1 MRKVLIDAHTHT
13 VASGHAYSSL
23 QEMAKA
29 AADMELEVLG
39 ITEHGPS
46 VPGTCPTLYFKN
58 MFTVPR
64 QMYGIRLLMGCE
76 INILDTKGSLDLT
89 DEQIGWL
96 DLAIAGI
103 HAAWYQGGTKDEN
116 TEGMIRVI
124 KNPKIHII
132 SHPGD
137 GSAEMDFEQLV
148 LAAKEAH
155 TLLEV
160 NNHSLAPQ
168 RKKTVAR
175 DNNLEILRLCKKY
188 DVPTILGSDAH
199 ISFQIADYERLYPLL
214 VETDFPDELIM
225 NYWPD
230 KFFDYLGIL
239 DDTDHPLRVLLLRAT
254 LIPRSVN
261 ARNGKVEPPNLLIR
275 QVKTAF
281 RIENVDFAAHQQP
294 YAIHLARHGE
304 HILEIQRRTRA
315 WHTRP
320 MLSDTQHFQSHVGS
334 SLRHFLQATVCMS

>member
-1 MRKVLIDAHTHT
+1 MKKVLLDAHTHT

-29 AADMELEVLG
+29 AADMGLEVLG

-58 MFTVPR
+58 MFVVPR

-89 DEQIGWL
+89 DEQIDWL
-96 DLAIAGI
+96 DIAIAGV
-103 HAAWYQGGTKDEN
+103 HAAWYQAGTKE
-116 TEGMIRVI
+116 
-124 KNPKIHII
+124 
-132 SHPGD
+132 GD
-137 GSAEMDFEQLV
+137 GSCELDFEPLV

-168 RKKTVAR
+168 RHKTVAK

-188 DVPTILGSDAH
+188 EVPTILGSDAH

-214 VETDFPDELIM
+214 AETEFPDELIM

-239 DDTDHPLRVLLLRAT
+239 
-254 LIPRSVN
+254 
-261 ARNGKVEPPNLLIR
+261 
-275 QVKTAF
+275 
-281 RIENVDFAAHQQP
+281 
-294 YAIHLARHGE
+294 
-304 HILEIQRRTRA
+304 
-315 WHTRP
+315 
-320 MLSDTQHFQSHVGS
+320 
-334 SLRHFLQATVCMS
+334 